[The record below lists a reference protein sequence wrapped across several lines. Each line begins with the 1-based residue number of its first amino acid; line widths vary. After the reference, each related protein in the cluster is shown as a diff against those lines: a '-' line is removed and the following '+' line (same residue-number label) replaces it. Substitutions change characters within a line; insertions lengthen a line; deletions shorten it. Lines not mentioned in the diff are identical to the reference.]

1 MAPRTLS
8 VLVIIGGGGIGLATA
23 HRLGPGRQ
31 VLLAS
36 RSPTTLAAGAES
48 LKREGLEVMTQQA
61 DVSSYDSV
69 AAVAK
74 TAASL
79 GAIEAVVLTSGV
91 SAVVGSVETILAVDV
106 LGTANVIEAFGKEV
120 EMSEGSSLIC
130 TGSVAQHLCP
140 PMSPDLETHLAT
152 APLSSLL
159 SSNNELDHIISGESR
174 VAYYVAKKA
183 NFLRVQAAAASREYA
198 GKGVRVN
205 CVSPGMTETN
215 MLTAERSVDV
225 VGNMITAALK
235 VHPLKRASTVD
246 EIAQAIEF
254 VVQCGYVNGVDILI
268 DGGINAAEL
277 WGSLVYPE
285 KAANLRKFLKG

>member
-1 MAPRTLS
+1 MAPRTLP

-31 VLLAS
+31 ILLAS

-48 LKREGLEVMTQQA
+48 LKKEGLEVITQQA

-74 TAASL
+74 TAAAL
-79 GAIEAVVLTSGV
+79 GTIEAVVLTSGV

-120 EMSEGSSLIC
+120 EMPEGSSLIC

-152 APLSSLL
+152 APLPSLL
-159 SSNNELDHIISGESR
+159 SPNKELDQIIT
-174 VAYYVAKKA
+174 
-183 NFLRVQAAAASREYA
+183 AASRDYA

-215 MLTAERSVDV
+215 MLTAEKSVDV
-225 VGNMITAALK
+225 VGDMITAALK

-254 VVQCGYVNGVDILI
+254 VVQCGYVNGVDILV

-277 WGSLVYPE
+277 WSSLVYPE
-285 KAANLRKFLKG
+285 NAANLRKSLKG